1 MKASHGAWVLADR
14 GGADKGPPRSAS
26 QEELERL
33 NVWGSQVTR
42 KKVCVPEQR
51 SRKGQVLV

>member
-14 GGADKGPPRSAS
+14 GGADKGPPRRAS

-42 KKVCVPEQR
+42 KCVFPSNEAGR
-51 SRKGQVLV
+51 GRF

>member
-14 GGADKGPPRSAS
+14 GGADKGPPRRAS

-42 KKVCVPEQR
+42 KKVCVPEQ
-51 SRKGQVLV
+51 